1 MYGQLLKLEHTGAKL
16 LRVIFI
22 DSTLPQIIYQMFI
35 QHSFTLK
42 SLNLQ
47 VNYLQWS
54 NLYFKIGNV
63 CFLNK
68 CTRENIDTVP
78 TFIHMKS
85 HVQNI
90 PDTRI
95 SEVWSETL
103 PTYYNSYSDFKIGN
117 FQQLYPFHYVEKD
130 WITDNKIKQMEKDYA
145 NTN

>member
-1 MYGQLLKLEHTGAKL
+1 MFFKYMPNGKPDWLSGDVAFALAMQLLGIEH
-16 LRVIFI
+16 
-22 DSTLPQIIYQMFI
+22 
-35 QHSFTLK
+35 
-42 SLNLQ
+42 
-47 VNYLQWS
+47 
-54 NLYFKIGNV
+54 
-63 CFLNK
+63 K